1 MHVPVR
7 FGTRQSIDYAASSLA
22 WLSDAGSVIHAK
34 NGGGRGCFTLDAKPL
49 SSGDVL
55 HVELEMQMH
64 GNPRQG
70 GPGGSCRVGV
80 VPATDLGLTIDG
92 PVISA
97 GAKFWGLQLNGTVI
111 SGGHHMPNGWR
122 LRPAGTLRFI
132 MELDTRVGQLKFI
145 ADGKES
151 IIIDDVCDPV
161 VALVITV
168 HADVA
173 ILNGGVA
180 FAEVSS
186 GTDNEALAHVG
197 KSKRNPRM

>member
-1 MHVPVR
+1 M
-7 FGTRQSIDYAASSLA
+7 
-22 WLSDAGSVIHAK
+22 
-34 NGGGRGCFTLDAKPL
+34 
-49 SSGDVL
+49 
-55 HVELEMQMH
+55 
-64 GNPRQG
+64 
-70 GPGGSCRVGV
+70 
-80 VPATDLGLTIDG
+80 
-92 PVISA
+92 
-97 GAKFWGLQLNGTVI
+97 NGTVI